1 MTEEITFIL
10 NNDFV
15 SVKIDPAV
23 VLLDFIRKQK
33 HLTGTK
39 EGCKE
44 GDCGACTVLIGN
56 IINDKLEYHSV
67 NSCLLPLGNVNNTH
81 IVTIEGL
88 SKYNLTHIQTDFIN
102 EGASQ
107 CGFCTPGFIV
117 SLTGYL
123 INNEIYEIDKALN
136 SIAGNICRCTGYISI
151 KRAVSDVLNKFNS
164 INGDG
169 LDKISLLIKNNI
181 LPDYFSGI
189 VERLKKLQTEKAN
202 GHDKSPKYF
211 IAGGTDLYVQ
221 KPDELLEQQLIFIR
235 DKNLSY
241 IKVEENICRVGA
253 GTTFEMINDS
263 PVFQTHFPGLNRF
276 MNLIASLPIR
286 NCATMGGNIINASP
300 IGDMTIFFLAL
311 NASVVLN
318 NGIKQRKILLR
329 NLFKGY
335 KQLDKSVDEYLEYI
349 EFKLPSKNSYFNFE
363 KVSKRTHLDI
373 ASVNSAMHL
382 EVVDSIITNI
392 HISAGGVSSIPLYLE
407 NTSQFLLGKKNAIET
422 LLEAVPIIQSE
433 ILPISDIRGSADYKR
448 LLLNQLFKAHFIEL
462 FPETINVEALI

>member
-10 NNDFV
+10 NNDFI

-56 IINDKLEYHSV
+56 LKNNKLEHQTV
-67 NSCLLPLGNVNNTH
+67 NSCLLPLGNINNRH

-88 SKYNLTHIQTDFIN
+88 NSSNLTHIQTEFIK

-123 INNEIYEIDKALN
+123 INNEFYEIEKALN
-136 SIAGNICRCTGYISI
+136 SIAGNICRCTGYTSI
-151 KRAVSDVLNKFNS
+151 KRAIDDVLNKFNS
-164 INGDG
+164 IDDKEP
-169 LDKISLLIKNNI
+169 DKISLLIKNNI
-181 LPDYFSGI
+181 LPNYFSGI
-189 VERLKKLQTEKAN
+189 TERLMKLKSEKSN
-202 GHDKSPKYF
+202 KHNNRLKYF
-211 IAGGTDLYVQ
+211 VAGGTDLYVQ
-221 KPDELLEQQLIFIR
+221 KPDELLEQQILFIKN
-235 DKNLSY
+235 KNLSY
-241 IKVEENICRVGA
+241 IKVDSNICQVGA
-253 GTTFEMINDS
+253 GATFEMINDS
-263 PVFQTHFPGLNRF
+263 PVFQKYFSRLEHYFD
-276 MNLIASLPIR
+276 LIASLPIR
-286 NCATMGGNIINASP
+286 NSATVGGNIINASP

-311 NASVVLN
+311 NSAVVLS
-318 NGIKQRKILLR
+318 NGIKLRKILLR

-335 KQLDKSVDEYLEYI
+335 KHLDKSDDEYLEYI
-349 EFKLPSKNSYFNFE
+349 EFNLPSKNSHFNFE

-373 ASVNSAMHL
+373 ASVNSAIYI
-382 EVVDSIITNI
+382 ETDDNIITDI
-392 HISAGGVSSIPLYLE
+392 HISAGGVSPIPLCLE
-407 NTSQFLLGKKNAIET
+407 NTSQFLLSKEITMDTILKT
-422 LLEAVPIIQSE
+422 LPIIQSE
-433 ILPISDIRGSADYKR
+433 ISPISDIRGSEDYKR

-462 FPETINVEALI
+462 FPELINVEALI

>member
-1 MTEEITFIL
+1 MIEEITFIL

-15 SVKIDPAV
+15 SLKIDPAI
-23 VLLDFIRKQK
+23 VLLDFIRKQR

-44 GDCGACTVLIGN
+44 GDCGACTVLVGN
-56 IINDKLEYHSV
+56 LRNDKVEYQTV

-88 SKYNLTHIQTDFIN
+88 NTNSPTHIQTEFIK

-107 CGFCTPGFIV
+107 CGFCTPGFII

-123 INNEIYEIDKALN
+123 INNDVYEIDNALN
-136 SIAGNICRCTGYISI
+136 SIAGNICRCTGYTSI
-151 KRAVSDVLNKFNS
+151 KRVVNDLLNKFNS
-164 INGDG
+164 ADG
-169 LDKISLLIKNNI
+169 KEPGKISLLIKNNI
-181 LPDYFSGI
+181 IPEYFSGI
-189 VERLKKLQTEKAN
+189 TERLKELTTNKSN
-202 GHDKSPKYF
+202 GHYQGAKYF

-221 KPDELLEQQLIFIR
+221 KPDELLDQQVFFIK

-241 IKVEENICRVGA
+241 IKVESNICHVGA
-253 GTTFEMINDS
+253 GATFEMTRDS
-263 PVFQTHFPGLNRF
+263 KVFQGSFPRLERF
-276 MNLIASLPIR
+276 IDLIASLPIR
-286 NCATMGGNIINASP
+286 NSATIGGNIINASP

-318 NGIKQRKILLR
+318 NGNTRRKILLK
-329 NLFKGY
+329 NLFKSY

-373 ASVNSAMHL
+373 ASVNSAMY
-382 EVVDSIITNI
+382 VKAVDDIIKEI
-392 HISAGGVSSIPLYLE
+392 HISAGGVSPIPLYLE
-407 NTSQFLLGKKNAIET
+407 NTSQFLLSKEITTET
-422 LLEAVPIIQSE
+422 LLATLPIIQSE
-433 ILPISDIRGSADYKR
+433 ISPISDVRGSEDYKR

-462 FPETINVEALI
+462 FPEIINVEALI

>member
-1 MTEEITFIL
+1 MTENINFIL
-10 NNDFV
+10 NNNLV

-44 GDCGACTVLIGN
+44 GDCGACTVLVGN
-56 IINDKLEYHSV
+56 LINNKVEYHSV
-67 NSCLLPLGNVNNTH
+67 NSCLLPLGNVNNSH

-88 SKYNLTHIQTDFIN
+88 NSNNFTQIQTEFIK

-123 INNEIYEIDKALN
+123 INNDVYEIDKALN
-136 SIAGNICRCTGYISI
+136 SIAGNICRCTGYTSI
-151 KRAVSDVLNKFNS
+151 KRSVSDVLNKFNS
-164 INGDG
+164 ASGNG

-181 LPDYFSGI
+181 LPDYFSSI
-189 VERLKKLQTEKAN
+189 ADRLKKLKTDKTN
-202 GHDKSPKYF
+202 GHDKNAKYF

-221 KPDELLEQQLIFIR
+221 KPDELLEQQIIFIK

-241 IKVEENICRVGA
+241 IKVEVNVCRVDSA
-253 GTTFEMINDS
+253 TTFEMIKDS
-263 PVFQTHFPGLNRF
+263 KVFQECFPRIERYID
-276 MNLIASLPIR
+276 LIASLPIR
-286 NCATMGGNIINASP
+286 NSATIGGNIINASP

-318 NGIKQRKILLR
+318 DGKNQRKILLK

-335 KQLDKSVDEYLEYI
+335 KQLDKTNDEFLEYI
-349 EFKLPSKNSYFNFE
+349 ELKLPSKNSYFNFE

-373 ASVNSAMHL
+373 ASVNSAMYVEL
-382 EVVDSIITNI
+382 IDNIITDI
-392 HISAGGVSSIPLYLE
+392 HISAGGVAPIPLYLE
-407 NTSQFLLGKKNAIET
+407 NTSQFLIGRKVTMDSIVDAL
-422 LLEAVPIIQSE
+422 PIIQSE
-433 ILPISDIRGSADYKR
+433 ISPISDVRGSEEYKR
-448 LLLNQLFKAHFIEL
+448 ILLNQLFKAHFIEL
-462 FPETINVEALI
+462 FPELINVEALI

>member
-67 NSCLLPLGNVNNTH
+67 NSCLLPLGNINNTH

-88 SKYNLTHIQTDFIN
+88 STYNLTHIQTDFIN

-136 SIAGNICRCTGYISI
+136 SIAGNICRCTGYTSI
-151 KRAVSDVLNKFNS
+151 KRSVSDVLNKINS
-164 INGDG
+164 INENG
-169 LDKISLLIKNNI
+169 LDKISSMIKNNI
-181 LPDYFSGI
+181 LPDYFFSI
-189 VERLKKLQTEKAN
+189 AERLKKLQTEKAN
-202 GHDKSPKYF
+202 GLDKSPKYF
-211 IAGGTDLYVQ
+211 VAGGTDLYVQ
-221 KPDELLEQQLIFIR
+221 KPDELLEQQISFIKG
-235 DKNLSY
+235 KNLSY
-241 IKVEENICRVGA
+241 VKVEENICRVGA

-263 PVFQTHFPGLNRF
+263 PVFQKHFPRLKNYL
-276 MNLIASLPIR
+276 NLIASLPIR
-286 NCATMGGNIINASP
+286 NSATVGGNIINASP

-318 NGIKQRKILLR
+318 DGKNQRKILLK
-329 NLFKGY
+329 NLYKDY
-335 KQLDKSVDEYLEYI
+335 KQLDKTNDEYLEYI
-349 EFKLPSKNSYFNFE
+349 EFKLPSKNYYFNFE

-373 ASVNSAMHL
+373 ASANSAMYV
-382 EVVDSIITNI
+382 ETVDNIIKDI
-392 HISAGGVSSIPLYLE
+392 HISAGGVSPIPLYLE
-407 NTSQFLLGKKNAIET
+407 NTSKILLGKEIAIET
-422 LLEAVPIIQSE
+422 LLEALPIIQLE
-433 ILPISDIRGSADYKR
+433 ISPISDVRGSEDYKR
-448 LLLNQLFKAHFIEL
+448 LLINQLFKAHFIEL
-462 FPETINVEALI
+462 FPEIINVEALI